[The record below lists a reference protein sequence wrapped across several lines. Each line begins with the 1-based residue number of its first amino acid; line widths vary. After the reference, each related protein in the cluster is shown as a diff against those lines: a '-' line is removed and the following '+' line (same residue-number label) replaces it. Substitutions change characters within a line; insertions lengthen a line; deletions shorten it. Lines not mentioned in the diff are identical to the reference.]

1 MPEQSTS
8 KNVRDTWCK
17 LFLLTCRMI
26 RIFANKLTHF
36 SMDVDLLVNR
46 FLATRT
52 KQLHRFTSCFQNWIS
67 TLEPQESYTLLR
79 NYILPGVPLHLRVVL
94 YSVELT
100 PCSRSPSTTP
110 HPFLVISNA
119 RSNWSSISCDHCP
132 CNVSALTICQKV
144 LSLYSL

>member
-17 LFLLTCRMI
+17 LSLLTCRMI

-46 FLATRT
+46 FLATPI
-52 KQLHRFTSCFQNWIS
+52 KQLHCLTSSFQNWIS
-67 TLEPQESYTLLR
+67 TFEPQEFYTLLR
-79 NYILPGVPLHLRVVL
+79 NYILSGVSLHLRV
-94 YSVELT
+94 ELML
-100 PCSRSPSTTP
+100 CSRSPSTTS
-110 HPFLVISNA
+110 HPFLVISNT
-119 RSNWSSISCDHCP
+119 RSYWSSICCDHCP

-144 LSLYSL
+144 LSLFSL